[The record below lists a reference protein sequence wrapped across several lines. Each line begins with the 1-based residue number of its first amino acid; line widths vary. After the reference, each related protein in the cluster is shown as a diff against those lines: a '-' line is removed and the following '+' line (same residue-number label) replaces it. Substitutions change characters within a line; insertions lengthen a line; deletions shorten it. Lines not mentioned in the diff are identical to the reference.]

1 MTNMVKMTIIV
12 VTMVVVITDGDHV
25 MMEALTMMMTM
36 MTMVNIAS
44 LPLMCTICNWN
55 YEPCV
60 CLVSKVL
67 LQEVGESTPA
77 RACPL
82 RRHGCL

>member
-12 VTMVVVITDGDHV
+12 VTMVVVIADGDHV

-44 LPLMCTICNWN
+44 LPLMCTICNGK
-55 YEPCV
+55 YE
-60 CLVSKVL
+60 
-67 LQEVGESTPA
+67 A
-77 RACPL
+77 W
-82 RRHGCL
+82 

>member
-12 VTMVVVITDGDHV
+12 VTMVVVIADGDHV

-44 LPLMCTICNWN
+44 LPLMCTICNGN
-55 YEPCV
+55 YEAW
-60 CLVSKVL
+60 
-67 LQEVGESTPA
+67 A
-77 RACPL
+77 RSFIQF
-82 RRHGCL
+82 HH